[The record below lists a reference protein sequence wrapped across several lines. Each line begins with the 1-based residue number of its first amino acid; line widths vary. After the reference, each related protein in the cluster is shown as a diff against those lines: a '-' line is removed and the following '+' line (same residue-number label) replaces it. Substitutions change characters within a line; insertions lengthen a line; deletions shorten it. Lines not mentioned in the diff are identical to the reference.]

1 MKDDKVGNR
10 LSKLVERTKPEAE
23 ARSRQPVSAHRF
35 GRSNSSRPRIS
46 NPSLTEQEKLWIEI
60 LTRR

>member
-1 MKDDKVGNR
+1 MADDKSGNR
-10 LSKLVERTKPEAE
+10 LSKLVERTRPDAE
-23 ARSRQPVSAHRF
+23 VRSRQPVAAHRF
-35 GRSNSSRPRIS
+35 GRSTASRPRIT